1 MKNNYSTIIDFGSTK
16 LRLGVF
22 DEKLNL
28 SYSSSLD
35 INENN
40 NKDGYSESIKSII
53 KQAEKKISNHLENIT
68 ILYDTSEIFSVDLSI
83 RKNFDQKIIVNDVYS
98 SLISEANQLIK
109 NNYINKK
116 IIHVITIT
124 NIIDG
129 KVISKDINYNLKA
142 NSIILDIKFICLP
155 IDKFNKILNLFK
167 LNNLQILNF
176 YCSSYIKS
184 FSYINSFN
192 DNKFVAFLDIGW
204 QRSTLTLFKNKKLNF
219 INSIPLGGN
228 NITKDISKVMKI
240 EINESEKIKK
250 AFNKSEIEFSY
261 DQKIN
266 ENNNSIIK
274 EIIGK
279 NISIDLIK
287 KVVLARIEEIIEL
300 IFKELDFLKNTNEYK
315 DTILVLTGNG
325 SKLFNKNSFHFS
337 DKYNFKEINFY
348 EESDIEIC
356 SAGMSFRANLN
367 NNNINIV
374 RKSLK
379 KTGIFEKFF
388 NFFSR

>member
-250 AFNKSEIEFSY
+250 AFNKSEIEFSF
-261 DQKIN
+261 DQNIDNDKKNLIQ
-266 ENNNSIIK
+266 
-274 EIIGK
+274 EILGK
-279 NISIDLIK
+279 NISVDLLK
-287 KVVLARIEEIIEL
+287 QVVLARVEEIISL
-300 IFKELDFLKNTNEYK
+300 SSKESFRTKDFNKNINST
-315 DTILVLTGNG
+315 LVLTGNG
-325 SKLFNKNSFHFS
+325 SNLFDKNSFHF
-337 DKYNFKEINFY
+337 DIKYSFKEISFY
-348 EESDIEIC
+348 EESDSEIC
-356 SAGMSFRANLN
+356 NAGYNFH
-367 NNNINIV
+367 V
-374 RKSLK
+374 K
-379 KTGIFEKFF
+379 KYDEIDFHHKNKKKVGFFEKFF
-388 NFFSR
+388 NLFSR